1 MKRRE
6 WTAKQKLEILQE
18 AEQLG
23 ITATLRKHGIY
34 SNTLYQWKE
43 KYAVGGMDALKNNH
57 YRIDPELKRLQKEN
71 ERLKAVLADK
81 ELALAIKEK
90 LLKKSQSRK

>member
-18 AEQLG
+18 AEQFRM
-23 ITATLRKHGIY
+23 TTTLRKHSIY

-43 KYAVGGMDALKNNH
+43 KYAVGSMDALKNNH
-57 YRIDPELKRLQKEN
+57 YRMDPELKRLQKEN
-71 ERLKAVLADK
+71 EHLKALLADK
-81 ELALAIKEK
+81 ELAFAIKEE
-90 LLKKSQSRK
+90 LLKNSQSRK